1 MIGTLSLILLLLMM
15 LIGGE
20 RGAISVIALFGN
32 IVILSVAIFFLATGL
47 SPIIVVPA
55 VSLLSGRLT
64 LTKQNG
70 RNAKT
75 SAALLST
82 LVIML
87 VMTPFIALFMRSAA
101 GGGFHELRLIE
112 EDIDLY
118 FKQSLNIPMLQ
129 IFVSITIL
137 SALGAVLDTTLSVAS
152 VVYEVYRHNP
162 QDTRRDL
169 FSSGMRVGKDI
180 IGTTTNTLLFA
191 YMADTLLLAA
201 YLHQREIGLAYILNS
216 RFLFQAVTVM
226 LFGQLACVLAVP
238 TASFFIAKRL
248 KEGDKNDSGKRKTE

>member
-75 SAALLST
+75 SAAL
-82 LVIML
+82 
-87 VMTPFIALFMRSAA
+87 
-101 GGGFHELRLIE
+101 
-112 EDIDLY
+112 
-118 FKQSLNIPMLQ
+118 
-129 IFVSITIL
+129 
-137 SALGAVLDTTLSVAS
+137 
-152 VVYEVYRHNP
+152 
-162 QDTRRDL
+162 
-169 FSSGMRVGKDI
+169 
-180 IGTTTNTLLFA
+180 
-191 YMADTLLLAA
+191 
-201 YLHQREIGLAYILNS
+201 
-216 RFLFQAVTVM
+216 
-226 LFGQLACVLAVP
+226 
-238 TASFFIAKRL
+238 
-248 KEGDKNDSGKRKTE
+248 